1 MPWHLGNW
9 AGLSAPKLKHALL
22 ARMANSEVAQKRFW
36 KKVQK
41 GKTDECWNWVGAFKL
56 EYGTVVVVLSDRR
69 VEIKAHRI
77 SYFLAFG
84 DFDLHLCVCHKCD
97 NPKCVNPK
105 HLFLGTSPE
114 NTYDRNRKQRDARGE
129 GSGVHKLTEEQVQ
142 EIRRLYISGEM
153 SGPEIAKKYN
163 IHRTN
168 AWYLVNRT
176 WKHLPFPK

>member
-1 MPWHLGNW
+1 MLWHWGNW
-9 AGLSAPKLKHALL
+9 AGLSAPRLKHALL
-22 ARMANSEVAQKRFW
+22 EKMANSEVAQKRFW

-41 GKTDECWNWVGAFKL
+41 GKPNECWEWKGAFKL
-56 EYGTVVVVLSDRR
+56 VYGIVVVVLSDQR
-69 VEIKAHRI
+69 VELRAHRI
-77 SYFLAFG
+77 SYFLTHG
-84 DFDLHLCVCHKCD
+84 DFDRRLCVCHECD

-129 GSGVHKLTEEQVQ
+129 TSGTHKLTEKQVQ
-142 EIRRLYISGEM
+142 EIRRLYSTGRM
-153 SGPEIAKKYN
+153 SGPEIGKRYGL
-163 IHRTN
+163 HRTN